1 MEIDLEN
8 NRKQEEPKK
17 DFDVQ
22 IKIVIVGDSG
32 VGKSCILSK
41 YLKNTCTFI
50 INYLMLLVSHYNKHT
65 VGVEFG

>member
-41 YLKNTCTFI
+41 YLKNTCRFI
-50 INYLMLLVSHYNKHT
+50 FLFNYAFSFTL
-65 VGVEFG
+65 

>member
-8 NRKQEEPKK
+8 NRKKEEPKK

-41 YLKNTCTFI
+41 YLKNTCKFI
-50 INYLMLLVSHYNKHT
+50 
-65 VGVEFG
+65 F

>member
-50 INYLMLLVSHYNKHT
+50 YLLSYPFSFTL
-65 VGVEFG
+65 

>member
-17 DFDVQ
+17 DFDIQ

-50 INYLMLLVSHYNKHT
+50 YKLSYAFSFTL
-65 VGVEFG
+65 

>member
-8 NRKQEEPKK
+8 NRKKEELKK

-41 YLKNTCTFI
+41 YLKNTCRFI
-50 INYLMLLVSHYNKHT
+50 
-65 VGVEFG
+65 F

>member
-1 MEIDLEN
+1 MDLEI

-41 YLKNTCTFI
+41 YLKNTCKFI
-50 INYLMLLVSHYNKHT
+50 YQFSYAFSFT
-65 VGVEFG
+65 S

>member
-1 MEIDLEN
+1 MEGDLEN
-8 NRKQEEPKK
+8 NRKLEEPKK

-41 YLKNTCTFI
+41 YLKNTCTYILFI
-50 INYLMLLVSHYNKHT
+50 LFYSFSFTL
-65 VGVEFG
+65 